1 MEKENLYSPEALI
14 NLIIEGDL
22 PISRIAKETNI
33 PLPTLKN
40 YIYGKTDASSMQY
53 RMIKDLTDFFRNGQP
68 LEVMIEEN
76 DCVMLSGSNNLIS
89 KFPHIEDVRIHT
101 FKVLSELTYRY
112 EMLLKNEDAKF
123 EPFLFILTN
132 EMLDFCECSLLFAN
146 SLIESVLRN
155 CDKFNV
161 KVITTEA
168 ILMSERRKN
177 IRYDWFE
184 EGNIQMFVKC
194 SDKSGIQ
201 KIGKLDKID
210 NIKKHIFS
218 NEFISNSALS
228 YYCYYVILGNR
239 IRTDYIIEAPFNLDP
254 CLFNISVMGD
264 KVESNFIKGDINN
277 LCFDAVTSKYDFITA
292 VTFSDYENLFDNK
305 HPYFMESQFSG
316 EVQKYTFSVL
326 NNFNNSRLIEPRF
339 TCGVNE
345 YDMKEMDNF
354 ENSLSNVRVRR
365 IPDLVTDIKQPI
377 RPNYFNIKKFII
389 DKNIDVTCDIIINVT
404 FNLTDKTVSVNF
416 KGEDTTVRTFIHSIE
431 YTTLDGEQCIYKF

>member
-68 LEVMIEEN
+68 LEVMLEEN
-76 DCVMLSGSNNLIS
+76 NCVMLTGSNNLTS
-89 KFPHIEDVRIHT
+89 VFPHIEDVRIHT

-112 EMLLKNEDAKF
+112 EMLLNNEDAKF
-123 EPFLFILTN
+123 EPFLVVLTT
-132 EMLDFCECSLLFAN
+132 EMLDFCECALLFAN

-161 KVITTEA
+161 KVITTES
-168 ILMSERRKN
+168 ILMCDCRRN

-184 EGNIQMFVKC
+184 NGNIQMFVKC

-254 CLFNISVMGD
+254 YLFNTDAMGN
-264 KVESNFIKGDINN
+264 KVESNFIKGNINS
-277 LCFDAVTSKYDFITA
+277 LCFDTVTSKYDFITA

-305 HPYFMESQFSG
+305 HPYFIESQFSG

-345 YDMKEMDNF
+345 YDMKEMNNF

-389 DKNIDVTCDIIINVT
+389 DKNIDVTCDIVINVT
-404 FNLTDKTVSVNF
+404 FNLTDKIVNVNF

-431 YTTLDGEQCIYKF
+431 YTTLDGEKCAYKF

>member
-1 MEKENLYSPEALI
+1 
-14 NLIIEGDL
+14 
-22 PISRIAKETNI
+22 
-33 PLPTLKN
+33 
-40 YIYGKTDASSMQY
+40 MQY

-68 LEVMIEEN
+68 LEVMLEEN
-76 DCVMLSGSNNLIS
+76 DCIMLSGSNNLEVS
-89 KFPHIEDVRIHT
+89 FPHIEDVRIHT
-101 FKVLSELTYRY
+101 FKILSELTYRY
-112 EMLLKNEDAKF
+112 ELLLKNEDAKF
-123 EPFLFILTN
+123 EPFLFILTK

-161 KVITTEA
+161 KVITTES
-168 ILMSERRKN
+168 ILMSDSRRT

-184 EGNIQMFVKC
+184 EGNIPMFVKC

-254 CLFNISVMGD
+254 CLFNIDAMGN
-264 KVESNFIKGDINN
+264 KVESNFIKGDINS

-292 VTFSDYENLFDNK
+292 LTFSDYDNLFDNK
-305 HPYFMESQFSG
+305 HRYFTSSQFSG

-326 NNFNNSRLIEPRF
+326 NNFKDSRLIEPRF
-339 TCGVNE
+339 KSGVTK
-345 YDMKEMDNF
+345 YDSVYINDKN
-354 ENSLSNVRVRR
+354 NPLSNVKVRQVPN
-365 IPDLVTDIKQPI
+365 IVKDIKEPI
-377 RPNYFNIKKFII
+377 RPNYFNINKFIE
-389 DKNIDVTCDIIINVT
+389 DKNIDTSLDIFINVT
-404 FNLTDKTVSVNF
+404 FNYTDKNSDEVFLNF
-416 KGEDTTVRTFIHSIE
+416 SREDTTVRTFIYSID
-431 YTTLDGEQCIYKF
+431 YTTLDGELCAYRF